1 VKVIAFLGSPRKGG
15 NSETL
20 LKEAVGGTGLD
31 VEVFDLCELNI
42 EPCKSC
48 GDCEETG
55 ECVIDDDMDDMKDVY
70 DAIRKADRIIF
81 STPVFFM
88 GLPAQAKAMVDRCQA
103 LWAERYL
110 LKKSIPVGEHG
121 RKGLLLIVG
130 GMKMEQGVKCA
141 EASLVSFLRSVSVAE
156 HRTLSY
162 TGIDAKGAILKH
174 QEALKEAYEAGRE
187 LVS

>member
-20 LKEAVGGTGLD
+20 LKEAIRGTGLD
-31 VEVFDLCELNI
+31 VEMLDLCDLDI
-42 EPCKSC
+42 EPCRSC

-55 ECVIDDDMDDMKDVY
+55 ECVIDDDMKDVY

-110 LKKSIPVGEHG
+110 LKKSIPAGEHG
-121 RKGLLLIVG
+121 RKAVLLIVG
-130 GMKMEQGVKCA
+130 GMKMAQGVKCA
-141 EASLVSFLRSVSVAE
+141 EASLVSFLRSVSVPE
-156 HRTLSY
+156 QKTLSY
-162 TGIDAKGAILKH
+162 TGVDAKGAILKSP
-174 QEALKEAYEAGRE
+174 EALKDAYEAGRE

>member
-1 VKVIAFLGSPRKGG
+1 MKVIAFLGSPRKGG

-20 LKEAVGGTGLD
+20 LKEAIRGTGLD
-31 VEVFDLCELNI
+31 VEMFDLCDLDI
-42 EPCKSC
+42 EPCRSC

-55 ECVIDDDMDDMKDVY
+55 ECVIEDGMKDVY

-103 LWAERYL
+103 FWVERYL
-110 LKKSIPVGEHG
+110 LKKTIPAGEHG
-121 RKGLLLIVG
+121 RKALLLIVG

-141 EASLVSFLRSVSVAE
+141 ETSLVSFLRSVSIPE
-156 HRTLSY
+156 QRTLSC
-162 TGIDAKGAILKH
+162 TGVDAKGAILKH
-174 QEALKEAYEAGRE
+174 QEALKDAYEAGRE

>member
-1 VKVIAFLGSPRKGG
+1 MNVVAFLGSPRKGG

-20 LKEAVGGTGLD
+20 LNEAIRGTGLD
-31 VEVFDLCELNI
+31 VVIFDLCALDI
-42 EPCKSC
+42 EPCRSC

-55 ECVIDDDMDDMKDVY
+55 ECVIDDDMNAVY
-70 DAIRKADRIIF
+70 DAIRKADRIMF

-110 LKKSIPVGEHG
+110 LKKTIPAGKYG

-130 GMKMEQGVKCA
+130 GMKVEQGVKCA
-141 EASLVSFLRSVSVAE
+141 EASLVAFLRSVGVPE
-156 HRTLSY
+156 NTTLSY
-162 TGIDAKGAILKH
+162 TGVDAKGAIMKH
-174 QEALKEAYEAGRE
+174 QEALKDAYEAGRE